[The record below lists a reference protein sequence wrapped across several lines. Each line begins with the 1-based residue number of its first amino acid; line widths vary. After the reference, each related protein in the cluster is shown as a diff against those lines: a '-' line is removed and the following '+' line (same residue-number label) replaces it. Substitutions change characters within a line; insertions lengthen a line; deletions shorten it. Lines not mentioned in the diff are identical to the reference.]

1 MSRKLISILL
11 VLVMLL
17 SVMTACGNKEAE
29 VAEPEQEVQVEE
41 TPEAPAEEEP
51 VEEEPV
57 EEPAALPYE
66 GVELEFWL
74 GLEGTPDVDKTLELA
89 AQFSEQTGVKFNF
102 THLSSGD
109 RNQMLP
115 TALEAGDDVDLF
127 MVASAISMV
136 NFKDYCYDLTAMA
149 EAAGYAD
156 HSYPIYVQTAI
167 DECGF
172 LAGIACA
179 PYFNAWWYNAA
190 AFEAAG
196 ITAAPTTMEE
206 FEAACDALIAAGYQP
221 IALDSAYAANNF
233 SQHFERYLGAAAVEE
248 LSMNGGW
255 SENELAVEA
264 ADKLIEWVNNGYFA
278 DGAPDEYPNS
288 QNKIG
293 LTQDVA
299 MVFCGT
305 WISKEIEDAAGVDLN
320 WGTFAYPVAEGK
332 NGGAGSSVFAN
343 YYCINKNCSEL
354 EAQAAFDWLMFWK
367 TGENDQA
374 YSEIARAVPCD
385 PSNTELGDLTGS
397 KDVILSTTEYY
408 SGAIHL
414 ANSDLSTSIGDVVYK
429 IFAGEYASGAEA
441 MAAMDAL
448 YG

>member
-1 MSRKLISILL
+1 MSKKLISMLL
-11 VLVMLL
+11 VLVMML
-17 SVMTACGNKEAE
+17 SLMTACGNETVANETTDPASTENNAE
-29 VAEPEQEVQVEE
+29 TQGTVGEE
-41 TPEAPAEEEP
+41 
-51 VEEEPV
+51 
-57 EEPAALPYE
+57 AALPYE

-74 GLEGTPDVDKTLELA
+74 GLEGTPDVTKTLELA
-89 AQFSEQTGVKFNF
+89 AAFSEETGVKFNF

-136 NFKDYCYDLTAMA
+136 NFKDYCYDLTEMA
-149 EAAGYAD
+149 AAANYAD

-179 PYFNAWWYNAA
+179 PYFNSWWYNAA

-196 ITAAPTTMEE
+196 ITEAPSTMEE

-221 IALDSAYAANNF
+221 IALDSAYAGSYF
-233 SQHFERYLGAAAVEE
+233 SQHFERYLGAAGVEE
-248 LSMNGGW
+248 LSLNGGW
-255 SENELAVEA
+255 ADNALAVEA
-264 ADKLIEWVNNGYFA
+264 ADELIDWVKKGYFA
-278 DGAPDEYPNS
+278 EGAPDEYPNS

-305 WISKEIEDAAGVDLN
+305 WISKEIEDAAGVDLE

-343 YYCINKNCSEL
+343 YYCINKNCTEQ
-354 EAQAAFDWLMFWK
+354 EAQAAFDWLMYWK
-367 TGENDQA
+367 TGANDQA
-374 YSEIARAVPCD
+374 FSEVARAVPCD
-385 PSNTELGDLTGS
+385 PNNTELGDLVGS
-397 KDVILSTTEYY
+397 KDVILATTEYY
-408 SGAIHL
+408 GGVLHV

-429 IFAGEYASGAEA
+429 IYSGEYASGAEA